1 MTEKEETQLNVLK
14 TLRIL
19 DIIGYSFVLA
29 FALYNTW
36 VFLIMHGKARIFLI
50 TVFYVLTVTI
60 CVSRIIDSV
69 ANFDFLADQDARI
82 WYMGLVAFYAKAVME
97 IFQIAS
103 MSELKIR
110 IKFSA
115 E

>member
-29 FALYNTW
+29 FTLYNTW
-36 VFLIMHGKARIFLI
+36 VFLIIHGKARIFLV

-69 ANFDFLADQDARI
+69 ATMSHLAE
-82 WYMGLVAFYAKAVME
+82 KKS
-97 IFQIAS
+97 IFGTWVKS
-103 MSELKIR
+103 PSTPRL
-110 IKFSA
+110 
-115 E
+115 